1 MAAQPK
7 KKISR
12 VRGRTRR
19 AHQAIKLPK
28 VSACANCQALKP
40 AHIACP
46 ECGFYAGRKT
56 ILTPADK
63 RVQARLHTP
72 KTTTKKSSTQA
83 KTKAKAKA
91 KSDAADITKSPDME
105 TEPPKATEGKPVNA
119 RKRPVIGKSTTQAT
133 SDKARGSKQ
142 S

>member
-1 MAAQPK
+1 MVFTLAAKP
-7 KKISR
+7 SS
-12 VRGRTRR
+12 
-19 AHQAIKLPK
+19 HLPT
-28 VSACANCQALKP
+28 SEFRP
-40 AHIACP
+40 DSIP
-46 ECGFYAGRKT
+46 
-56 ILTPADK
+56 
-63 RVQARLHTP
+63 P